1 MAIFTFSFIEL
12 LKSSL
17 LKMIYADLA
26 VKETLDKRGLSG
38 SSKEASVPLPVEY
51 F

>member
-1 MAIFTFSFIEL
+1 
-12 LKSSL
+12 
-17 LKMIYADLA
+17 MITSKTA
-26 VKETLDKRGLSG
+26 VETICNSAETCMTKETLDKRGLIG